1 VYVVTVNVHL
11 ANTATQLCL
20 KVQHTLVHQK
30 Y

>member
-11 ANTATQLCL
+11 ANTATPLCQ
-20 KVQHTLVHQK
+20 QHILVHQK